1 MRTIVNISMPAAL
14 AEEVTKAVKE
24 GNFASKSEFIRDLLR
39 EWKMRRLLIDIQQSR
54 KEIAQG
60 KGKVLKSLKDLR

>member
-1 MRTIVNISMPAAL
+1 MPETL
-14 AEEVTKAVKE
+14 AKEVDQAVKE

-39 EWKMRRLLIDIQQSR
+39 EWKNQQLLRDIAQSR

-60 KGKVLKSLKDLR
+60 KGKVLRSLKDLR

>member
-1 MRTIVNISMPAAL
+1 MPASL
-14 AEEVTKAVKE
+14 ADEVEKAVKE

-39 EWKMRRLLIDIQQSR
+39 EWKTQRLLADIAQSR

-60 KGKVLKSLKDLR
+60 KGKVLRSLKDLR